1 MRVIPRKI
9 IPQTVTILNKL
20 KRADSATDAD
30 VWYKTILHDCAW
42 SVNSVS
48 SQSGTATLL
57 GATVQCQIP
66 QRANGGYLPY
76 NEWSKAGAQNGS
88 WTVSLNDYIVLG
100 EVTEDI
106 TPKTITQVMAKY
118 EPNACKV
125 RVFEDLTFDD
135 GVVGQGFL
143 EQYAS
148 IYYVEG
154 A

>member
-1 MRVIPRKI
+1 MRAVI
-9 IPQTVTILNKL
+9 
-20 KRADSATDAD
+20 
-30 VWYKTILHDCAW
+30 
-42 SVNSVS
+42 
-48 SQSGTATLL
+48 SGL
-57 GATVQCQIP
+57 
-66 QRANGGYLPY
+66 
-76 NEWSKAGAQNGS
+76 AQNGS

-106 TPKTITQVMAKY
+106 TPKNITQVMAKY